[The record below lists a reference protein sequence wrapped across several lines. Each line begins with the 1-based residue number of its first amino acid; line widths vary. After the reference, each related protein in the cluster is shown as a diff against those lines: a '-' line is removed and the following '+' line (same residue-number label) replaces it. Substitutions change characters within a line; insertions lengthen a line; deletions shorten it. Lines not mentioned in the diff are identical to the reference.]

1 MFRTSPIYRGMSKKD
16 AKINVMLTAEE
27 LRELE
32 DTMLAVRIRS
42 MSAFSR
48 DLILRGLRDLQRE
61 RAQQSAA

>member
-1 MFRTSPIYRGMSKKD
+1 MFVTAPISRRMTKKN
-16 AKINVMLTAEE
+16 AKINVMLTPEE

-61 RAQQSAA
+61 RAQQPAA